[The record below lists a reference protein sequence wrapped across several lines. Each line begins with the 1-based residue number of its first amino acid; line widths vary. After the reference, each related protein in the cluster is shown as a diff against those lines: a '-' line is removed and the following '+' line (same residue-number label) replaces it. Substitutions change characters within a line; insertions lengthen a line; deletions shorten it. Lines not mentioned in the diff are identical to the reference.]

1 MTLCKRES
9 RFGVRSY
16 IITTNTYKNTKKL
29 QLITADLTG
38 LKAGK
43 LGTKLQ
49 WGFA

>member
-1 MTLCKRES
+1 MTLCNRES

-16 IITTNTYKNTKKL
+16 IITTNTYKNTKKKL

-49 WGFA
+49 